1 MADIFLTGSYIK
13 ESNCRGRDWILYMEP
28 ILDIPARLERRRK
41 ALTVAELAEELNLSG
56 KTIYEQVS
64 KGHIPYYKIAGS
76 IRFDP
81 VRIAGWLRLQE
92 AA

>member
-1 MADIFLTGSYIK
+1 LILIENGKNLRSLGRYEIRYLRRGS
-13 ESNCRGRDWILYMEP
+13 
-28 ILDIPARLERRRK
+28 LDIPARLERRRK
-41 ALTVAELAEELNLSG
+41 ALTVAELADELNLSG

>member
-1 MADIFLTGSYIK
+1 MIDRREILESASSYSLLLNIVEK
-13 ESNCRGRDWILYMEP
+13 DYILGWILAG
-28 ILDIPARLERRRK
+28 INAHD
-41 ALTVAELAEELNLSG
+41 ELADELNLSG

-81 VRIAGWLRLQE
+81 VRIAGWLRL
-92 AA
+92 